1 MSAPE
6 DRGDRRTRAII
17 TAALVVFGA
26 LWPSRA
32 RPDVWRER
40 RGIVRHF
47 LTMTAFRFTAI
58 ELMFRARARL
68 TEKARRRLRERLG
81 REPTPE
87 ELEAELQRDAD
98 D

>member
-1 MSAPE
+1 MSEPE

-47 LTMTAFRFTAI
+47 VTMTAFRFAAI
-58 ELMFRARARL
+58 DFGCRARGRL
-68 TEKARRRLRERLG
+68 TEKAWRRLRERLG
-81 REPTPE
+81 REPTAE
-87 ELEAELQRDAD
+87 ELEAELQRAAYD
-98 D
+98 